1 MKIVNNEILIS
12 RNKKISQIILYAAL
26 GLLVIGI
33 IWSVSNP
40 TSNQVTF
47 SYIILIPAF
56 ILVQISIYMTN
67 RWGRSPRPDEILEQ
81 SLKGLDDKY
90 TLYNYTTGVPHMLV
104 GPSGIHILK
113 PYHHYGEIRYDS
125 EKGKYIQEG
134 GPGFISKIFAQES
147 LPNISRENN
156 LLIKDLEKY
165 FKKLNVEPFEEPEII
180 NVFYSDKAYVNARR
194 APNTTIH
201 AHKLKDSIRKNAK
214 QKKLDQQDI
223 DHLRHALPSG

>member
-81 SLKGLDDKY
+81 
-90 TLYNYTTGVPHMLV
+90 
-104 GPSGIHILK
+104 
-113 PYHHYGEIRYDS
+113 
-125 EKGKYIQEG
+125 
-134 GPGFISKIFAQES
+134 
-147 LPNISRENN
+147 
-156 LLIKDLEKY
+156 
-165 FKKLNVEPFEEPEII
+165 
-180 NVFYSDKAYVNARR
+180 
-194 APNTTIH
+194 
-201 AHKLKDSIRKNAK
+201 
-214 QKKLDQQDI
+214 
-223 DHLRHALPSG
+223 